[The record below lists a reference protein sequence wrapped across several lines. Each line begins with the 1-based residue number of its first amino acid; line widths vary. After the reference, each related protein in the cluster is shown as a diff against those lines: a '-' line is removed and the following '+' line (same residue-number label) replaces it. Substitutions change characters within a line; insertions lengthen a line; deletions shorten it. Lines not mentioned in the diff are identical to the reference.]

1 MLLEFIV
8 RYYKVFWIV
17 FGMIAFVKVI
27 FAYVFHGGLQG
38 INGVIFALFKWFNEE
53 EQEIEDV
60 DLEEFSDEIESW
72 VIEALK
78 NIGCDTAKSVLA
90 LNREELIR
98 RSDLEEETIDDV
110 LKILASEFED

>member
-60 DLEEFSDEIESW
+60 HSRRTMMRIL
-72 VIEALK
+72 
-78 NIGCDTAKSVLA
+78 NIITLIVYGVMLFLLLA
-90 LNREELIR
+90 TLLPMF
-98 RSDLEEETIDDV
+98 LPH
-110 LKILASEFED
+110 

>member
-17 FGMIAFVKVI
+17 FGMIAFIKVI

-60 DLEEFSDEIESW
+60 PSRRTMMRIL
-72 VIEALK
+72 
-78 NIGCDTAKSVLA
+78 NIITLIVYGVMLFLLLA
-90 LNREELIR
+90 TLLPMF
-98 RSDLEEETIDDV
+98 LPH
-110 LKILASEFED
+110 

>member
-17 FGMIAFVKVI
+17 FGMIAFIKVI

-60 DLEEFSDEIESW
+60 PSRRTMMRVL
-72 VIEALK
+72 
-78 NIGCDTAKSVLA
+78 NIITLIVYGVMLFLLLA
-90 LNREELIR
+90 TLLPMF
-98 RSDLEEETIDDV
+98 LPH
-110 LKILASEFED
+110 

>member
-17 FGMIAFVKVI
+17 FGMIAFLKVI

-60 DLEEFSDEIESW
+60 PSRRTMMRIL
-72 VIEALK
+72 
-78 NIGCDTAKSVLA
+78 NIITLIVYGVMLFLLLA
-90 LNREELIR
+90 TLLPMF
-98 RSDLEEETIDDV
+98 LPH
-110 LKILASEFED
+110 

>member
-17 FGMIAFVKVI
+17 FGMIAFIKVI

-60 DLEEFSDEIESW
+60 HSRRTMMRIL
-72 VIEALK
+72 
-78 NIGCDTAKSVLA
+78 NIITLIVYGVMLFLLLA
-90 LNREELIR
+90 TLLPMF
-98 RSDLEEETIDDV
+98 LPH
-110 LKILASEFED
+110 

>member
-60 DLEEFSDEIESW
+60 PSRRTMMRIL
-72 VIEALK
+72 
-78 NIGCDTAKSVLA
+78 NIITLIVYGVMLFLLLA
-90 LNREELIR
+90 TLLPMF
-98 RSDLEEETIDDV
+98 LPH
-110 LKILASEFED
+110 

>member
-17 FGMIAFVKVI
+17 FGMIAFIKVI

-38 INGVIFALFKWFNEE
+38 VNGVIFALFKWFNEE

-60 DLEEFSDEIESW
+60 QSRRTMMRIL
-72 VIEALK
+72 
-78 NIGCDTAKSVLA
+78 NIITLIVYGVMLFLLLA
-90 LNREELIR
+90 TLLPMF
-98 RSDLEEETIDDV
+98 LPH
-110 LKILASEFED
+110 

>member
-60 DLEEFSDEIESW
+60 PSRRTMMRVL
-72 VIEALK
+72 
-78 NIGCDTAKSVLA
+78 NIITLIVYGVMLFLLLA
-90 LNREELIR
+90 TLLPMF
-98 RSDLEEETIDDV
+98 LPH
-110 LKILASEFED
+110 

>member
-27 FAYVFHGGLQG
+27 LAYVFHGGLQG

-60 DLEEFSDEIESW
+60 PSRRTMMRIL
-72 VIEALK
+72 
-78 NIGCDTAKSVLA
+78 NIITLVVYGVMLFVL
-90 LNREELIR
+90 
-98 RSDLEEETIDDV
+98 
-110 LKILASEFED
+110 LATLLPMFLSH